1 MFHVVFSSFPFMIFI
16 FGCDYKKQ
24 SKSFVE
30 NIMWKRKNN
39 IKKKYLH
46 PQDKTAVNFLVN
58 FLYDDQL
65 LGWED
70 LLEKEMATHSS
81 LLPGE
86 SHRQRSL
93 VGYSPWG
100 CKRVWHNLATKTTV
114 LEVRTQNGFVHF
126 YVTLLMEDA

>member
-1 MFHVVFSSFPFMIFI
+1 MFHVVFSSFPFIIFI

-30 NIMWKRKNN
+30 NIVWKRKNN
-39 IKKKYLH
+39 IKEKYLH
-46 PQDKTAVNFLVN
+46 PPDKTAVNFLVN

-81 LLPGE
+81 FLPGE
-86 SHRQRSL
+86 SQRQRSL

-100 CKRVWHNLATKTTV
+100 C
-114 LEVRTQNGFVHF
+114 
-126 YVTLLMEDA
+126 